1 MDIREGILLAFLG
14 INTVSDI
21 KTKKIL
27 SWSAWAFGVFGIL
40 YGFISGELNLLLA
53 MTTVLPGI
61 VFLIISRITD
71 ESMGYGDGIVVL
83 IMGTYIGIQKLVSS
97 LMIALLFAAAWSIIL
112 LVFLK
117 KKKQAEFPFVP
128 FVLLGYLGGLL
139 IWSV

>member
-1 MDIREGILLAFLG
+1 MDIREGVLLAFLG

-27 SWSAWAFGVFGIL
+27 GWSAWAFGVFGIL
-40 YGFISGELNLLLA
+40 YGFITEELNILLA
-53 MTTVLPGI
+53 LTTVLPGL
-61 VFLIISRITD
+61 VFLAISKITD

-97 LMIALLFAAAWSIIL
+97 LMIALLCAAVWSIIL
-112 LVFLK
+112 IVFK
-117 KKKQAEFPFVP
+117 GKKKQAEFPFVP

-139 IWSV
+139 IWNG